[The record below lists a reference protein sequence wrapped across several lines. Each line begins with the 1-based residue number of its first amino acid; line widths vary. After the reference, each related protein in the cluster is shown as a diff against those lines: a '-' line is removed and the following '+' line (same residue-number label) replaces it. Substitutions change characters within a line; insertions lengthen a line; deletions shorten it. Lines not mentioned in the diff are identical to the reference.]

1 MKRIKCC
8 NSYQPQCTFKLTP
21 LKSHWGIKY
30 SKVPTLNPDTLFILK
45 GILLLADL
53 SHLSEFTQLDAYPP
67 KVALRA
73 RSEIILKLGHGTQQ

>member
-1 MKRIKCC
+1 MSIHHKNLGASR
-8 NSYQPQCTFKLTP
+8 LM
-21 LKSHWGIKY
+21 L
-30 SKVPTLNPDTLFILK
+30 VR
-45 GILLLADL
+45 LLLADL